1 MILLSRR
8 AVCAGFGATLLA
20 RPGQAAAPA
29 FDAHVAKSGGTHSSL
44 GAALADAPGGEA
56 PYRILLGRGRWEEK
70 LTVTRPNVVLVGEDR
85 RGSVISSAVASGHPK
100 PGGGT
105 WGTFGSSTLTIEA
118 PGFTARNLT
127 IENGFNYVANLRTRA
142 VKDAQAVALAL
153 GNAADRA
160 QIEGVDL
167 VGHQDTFYLRTGR
180 ALVRDCL
187 IMGNVDF
194 IFGGAAALFE
204 TCEIRSRLR
213 PGEALQGYVA
223 APSTPRSQRF
233 GLVFDRC
240 RLTRERGVPEASI
253 WLGRP
258 WRAGGNLNLLGQAA
272 FLRCWMD
279 AHIHPEGWTR
289 MGYRLPNGYQ
299 MYLEAGDARFAEYA
313 STGPGARRAPSRPL
327 LTPEE
332 ARAYTRAAMFG
343 DWRPA

>member
-29 FDAHVAKSGGTHSSL
+29 FHASVAKSGGTHASL
-44 GAALADAPGGEA
+44 GAALADAPAGEA
-56 PYRILLGRGRWEEK
+56 PYRILLGRGQWEEK

-127 IENGFNYVANLRTRA
+127 IENGFNYVVNLRTRA

-160 QIEGVDL
+160 LIEGVDL
-167 VGHQDTFYLRTGR
+167 IGHQDTFYLRTGR
-180 ALVRDCL
+180 ALVRSCL

-204 TCEIRSRLR
+204 ACEIRSRLR

-223 APSTPRSQRF
+223 APSTPRNQRF

-279 AHIHPEGWTR
+279 ANIHPEGWTR

-313 STGPGARRAPSRPL
+313 STGPGAKRAPSRPL
-327 LTPEE
+327 LTPEK

>member
-1 MILLSRR
+1 MESLSRR
-8 AVCAGFGATLLA
+8 SVCAGLGASFLA
-20 RPGQAAAPA
+20 APALGLAPA
-29 FDAHVAKSGGTHSSL
+29 FDARVMKSGGTHQTL
-44 GAALADAPGGEA
+44 AAALADAPPGDR
-56 PYRILLGRGRWEEK
+56 PYRILLGRGRWQEK
-70 LTVTRPNVVLVGEDR
+70 LTVTRANVELVGEDR
-85 RGSVISSAVASGHPK
+85 RGSVLTSSTASGHAK

-105 WGTFGSSTLTIEA
+105 WGTFGSSTLTVEA

-127 IENGFNYVANLRTRA
+127 IENGFDYVANLLTNT

-153 GNAADRA
+153 GNAADRTL
-160 QIEGVDL
+160 IDGVDL
-167 VGHQDTFYLRTGR
+167 IGHQDTFYLRSGR
-180 ALVRDCL
+180 ALVRECL

-204 TCEIRSRLR
+204 ACEIRSRLR

-240 RLTRERGVPEASI
+240 RLTRERGVPDASV

-258 WRAGGNLNLLGQAA
+258 WRAGGNLQLLGQAA

-299 MYLEAGDARFAEYA
+299 MYLEAGDARFAEYG
-313 STGPGARRAPSRPL
+313 STGPGAKRAPSRPL
-327 LTPEE
+327 LTPAE
-332 ARAYTRAAMFG
+332 ARGYTRAAMFG
-343 DWRPA
+343 EWRPA